1 MPFRVLA
8 DVEPPPDELV
18 VAGAAAVLEDCVVAG
33 AAEVLDVLEELEP
46 HAATPIATT
55 TSSSGASRR
64 IDRCVFEFM
73 NAPSTSL
80 GKLRASL
87 EKLRVTY

>member
-1 MPFRVLA
+1 
-8 DVEPPPDELV
+8 
-18 VAGAAAVLEDCVVAG
+18 VAGAAAVLEDCVLAG
-33 AAEVLDVLEELEP
+33 AAEVLDVLDVLDELEP

-55 TSSSGASRR
+55 TSSRGASRR

-73 NAPSTSL
+73 NAPSAIL